1 VDSKRRFSGRAG
13 NYERHRPGY
22 PAEVLTFIEAAFGL
36 SKTSV
41 VADVGSGT
49 GLLSGL
55 FLENGY
61 RVFGVEPNRE
71 MREAA
76 ERRPGSC
83 PCFRSV
89 AVAAEATTLTAA
101 SMDLVASGNSF
112 HWFDA
117 QAARAEFSR
126 VLKPSGRIAVL
137 LNAPAK
143 TGTPFLEAHERLLSE
158 HASDGGD
165 RICVCESI
173 EDLYRGWKRSSA
185 MAGTRRPVSGA
196 RGAST
201 SRG

>member
-1 VDSKRRFSGRAG
+1 MDARSSPSTPSSPRRCCVRATTRRTWAGVDSKWRFSGRAG

-49 GLLSGL
+49 GLLSGP

-89 AVAAEATTLTAA
+89 AV
-101 SMDLVASGNSF
+101 
-112 HWFDA
+112 
-117 QAARAEFSR
+117 
-126 VLKPSGRIAVL
+126 
-137 LNAPAK
+137 
-143 TGTPFLEAHERLLSE
+143 
-158 HASDGGD
+158 
-165 RICVCESI
+165 
-173 EDLYRGWKRSSA
+173 
-185 MAGTRRPVSGA
+185 
-196 RGAST
+196 
-201 SRG
+201 